1 MTHLRDGTATGGTAI
16 GTVNSVTGGQSPSTP
31 LKFLFIVTD
40 GLQDP
45 PGPPNKLGEMT
56 SYNAE
61 NTSGDT
67 NAAVCQPYKTLGFTI
82 YVLAIQYYP
91 LSSSNYYNQINVAT
105 AYTAD
110 DYPTQFSTTANTSP
124 QDLATTVLTSG
135 QSSPPNS
142 SSYAPIDIGLR
153 ACASSTSDFFY
164 ATGASSIS
172 NAINTM
178 LRSAL
183 ASTIRLSN

>member
-1 MTHLRDGTATGGTAI
+1 
-16 GTVNSVTGGQSPSTP
+16 
-31 LKFLFIVTD
+31 
-40 GLQDP
+40 
-45 PGPPNKLGEMT
+45 
-56 SYNAE
+56 
-61 NTSGDT
+61 
-67 NAAVCQPYKTLGFTI
+67 
-82 YVLAIQYYP
+82 VLAIQYYP